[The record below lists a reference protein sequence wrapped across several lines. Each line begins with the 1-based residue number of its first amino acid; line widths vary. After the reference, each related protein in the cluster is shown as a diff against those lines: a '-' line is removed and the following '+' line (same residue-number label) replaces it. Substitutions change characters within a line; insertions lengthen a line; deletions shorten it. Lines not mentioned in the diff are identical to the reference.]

1 MEPRL
6 KARHK
11 LLVAIVV
18 ALTAMLLLAVGVYAY
33 DNSQKERI
41 APGVTVGGVDIG
53 GMSAAEAREE
63 IQRELVDPLQ
73 KPVVVTF
80 GPDTY
85 KLSPKRLDHDA
96 DVDGMVAEAVE
107 RSREG
112 SLVDRVTRYV
122 QGGDVDADIAPRIG
136 YSDKAIDRFDPE
148 LADEINRAPQ
158 NASVPPSGDT
168 LAPTPGEKGRA
179 LKQDELREAIAAEV
193 EEPGS
198 GEEIVARAVK
208 TEPEITTK
216 ELAEAYPTYI
226 TVDRSEFKVR
236 LFVNLKLA
244 KSYTVAIGAA
254 GYDTP
259 AGLYDIESKEVNP
272 TWHVPDSE
280 WAGSLA
286 GQDIPPGPGN
296 PLVAR
301 WMGIYNGA
309 GFHGTYETGSLGS
322 AASHGCIR
330 MSVDDVIDL
339 FDRVEVG
346 TPVYIQ

>member
-1 MEPRL
+1 METRL
-6 KARHK
+6 RTHHK
-11 LLVAIVV
+11 VGIAIVV
-18 ALTAMLLLAVGVYAY
+18 AVTALLLLSVGVYAY
-33 DNSQKERI
+33 DNSQKDRI
-41 APGVTVGGVDIG
+41 APGVTIGGVDIG
-53 GMSAAEAREE
+53 GMSTDEARTE
-63 IQRELVDPLQ
+63 IQEELVAPLQ
-73 KPVVVTF
+73 KPVVVRF

-85 KLSPKRLDHDA
+85 KLSPKRLDHEA
-96 DVDGMVAEAVE
+96 DVDGMVDEALE

-112 SLVDRVTRYV
+112 SLVDRVSRYV
-122 QGGDVDADIAPRIG
+122 RGGELDAEIAPRIG
-136 YSDKAIDRFDPE
+136 YSDKAIDRFVAE
-148 LADEINRAPQ
+148 LAEEINRDPQ
-158 NASVPPSGDT
+158 DASIEPSGDR
-168 LAPTPGEKGRA
+168 LLPTPGEKGR
-179 LKQDELREAIAAEV
+179 KLRANEVRDAIVAEV

-198 GEEIVARAVK
+198 GGEIVARAVK
-208 TEPEITTK
+208 TEPEITTD

-226 TVDRSEFKVR
+226 TVDRDEFKVR
-236 LFVNLKLA
+236 LFVKLKLA

-259 AGLYDIESKEVNP
+259 SGLYDIESKEVNP

-280 WAGSLA
+280 WAGELA

-346 TPVYIQ
+346 TPVYVQ